1 MATIHWD
8 WGDNGYELRVSTRV
22 TEVLFASDLPVSTM
36 DVQIMRGLPEP
47 PRGAL
52 ATTAAPATAAAMS
65 PHERA
70 VEEEEVRY
78 TYEPV
83 QVKVHVFFQD
93 EGTIRIHLNVN
104 SKGEITT
111 IRPPG
116 VANGAHHTNCAKGI
130 GKGVAPL

>member
-8 WGDNGYELRVSTRV
+8 WGDHGYELRVSTRV

-36 DVQIMRGLPEP
+36 DVQMMRGLPEP
-47 PRGAL
+47 QIGPL
-52 ATTAAPATAAAMS
+52 AAAAAAAPTGQMS

-70 VEEEEVRY
+70 ALDEEIRY

-83 QVKVHVFFQD
+83 QVKAHVFFQD
-93 EGTIRIHLNVN
+93 EGTVRIHVNVN

-116 VANGAHHTNCAKGI
+116 VVAGAHHSNCAKGL
-130 GKGVAPL
+130 GKGVAPV

>member
-36 DVQIMRGLPEP
+36 DVQMMRGLPEP
-47 PRGAL
+47 PIGPL
-52 ATTAAPATAAAMS
+52 VAAAAAGPTAQMS
-65 PHERA
+65 SHERA
-70 VEEEEVRY
+70 ALDEEIRY

-93 EGTIRIHLNVN
+93 EGTVRIHVNVN

-116 VANGAHHTNCAKGI
+116 VVAGAHHSNCAKGF
-130 GKGVAPL
+130 GKGVVLL